1 MCGIVG
7 FFGKGL
13 DRNKSFVNDMLNLI
27 RHRGPDNKKFFFTN
41 EFHGGFCRLS
51 IIDLTRSA
59 DQPFYINK
67 NDNLVLF
74 FNGEIYNYK
83 ELKKELEI
91 SGYDFKTSSDTEVLY
106 NCILHFGIERFTSH
120 LIGMFAI
127 VCYRPITKELF
138 LIRDQLGIKPLYFT
152 EIGSYIFFS
161 SEIKAF
167 KYLKLKL
174 NKNKIIEYLSLGT
187 NIGADTIY
195 KNTFSVLPGQS
206 IKISLN
212 LKKEKISYFKLIDT
226 FQKSKT
232 FNHHELFDLLVK
244 TIKMHTRSDVK
255 YGCQFSGGLDSSLI
269 ASFVSRL
276 ESEKIKGFSVLVNHG
291 LLNENK
297 YQKSLS
303 QKIGLERTE
312 IIFGIEEF
320 VNKSLLE
327 NYNYDFDFPLKFNSK
342 LLPNSAYYIFT

>member
-1 MCGIVG
+1 
-7 FFGKGL
+7 
-13 DRNKSFVNDMLNLI
+13 
-27 RHRGPDNKKFFFTN
+27 
-41 EFHGGFCRLS
+41 
-51 IIDLTRSA
+51 
-59 DQPFYINK
+59 
-67 NDNLVLF
+67 
-74 FNGEIYNYK
+74 
-83 ELKKELEI
+83 
-91 SGYDFKTSSDTEVLY
+91 
-106 NCILHFGIERFTSH
+106 
-120 LIGMFAI
+120 I

-320 VNKSLLE
+320 
-327 NYNYDFDFPLKFNSK
+327 
-342 LLPNSAYYIFT
+342 